1 MRDRFSF
8 QEFAKMPAFRWF
20 SVLAAN
26 AIALGVNPYDT
37 FSCAIGRK
45 GDVKPPCA
53 DSCKPLLRDLG
64 VWAVEY

>member
-26 AIALGVNPYDT
+26 AIAL
-37 FSCAIGRK
+37 
-45 GDVKPPCA
+45 
-53 DSCKPLLRDLG
+53 LLT
-64 VWAVEY
+64 